1 MNLLPMSA
9 PIRRALSID
18 EMTAIIARIT
28 SAEDL
33 TQLLP
38 IVVVAVYDTLLA
50 DLGLS
55 LNSLPKGQQVDPRKL
70 LIPAQ
75 QWTAISTA
83 VTDRAVSA
91 GGQPAL
97 AMNLVDLL
105 PSTYDDPAAPVPDL
119 TGTDHGPDGLDVSLT
134 REAVGVITAAGHHI
148 QALARHYG
156 RGSREHVTAATTWLS
171 GLAQVISM
179 SSGPRVR
186 VVRDGTLSLLVHTSS
201 GGYTFAVIFHGDAR
215 HCIAG
220 DGCTALIADDG
231 TVHAP
236 YATTTVAEHDHEP
249 SFPLDGPRPGS
260 WGVHS

>member
-1 MNLLPMSA
+1 MNQLPMSA
-9 PIRRALSID
+9 PIRRALTVD
-18 EMTAIIARIT
+18 ELTAIIARIT
-28 SAEDL
+28 AAKDI

-55 LNSLPKGQQVDPRKL
+55 LNALPKGQQLDPRKF

-83 VTDRAVSA
+83 VTNRTTFAS
-91 GGQPAL
+91 GGPAP
-97 AMNLVDLL
+97 AMSLVDLL
-105 PSTYDDPAAPVPDL
+105 PSTYDDPTAPVPEL
-119 TGTDHGPDGLDVSLT
+119 AGTDHSPDGLEVSLT

-156 RGSREHVTAATTWLS
+156 LGSREHVTAATTWLS
-171 GLAQVISM
+171 GLNQIISM
-179 SSGPRVR
+179 TSGPRVR
-186 VVRDGTLSLLVHTSS
+186 VVRDGTLSLLVHTS

-215 HCIAG
+215 HCTAG

-236 YATTTVAEHDHEP
+236 YPTTTVADHDHEP
-249 SFPLDGPRPGS
+249 SFPLDAPRPGS

>member
-1 MNLLPMSA
+1 MNLLPMRA
-9 PIRRALSID
+9 PIRRALTID
-18 EMTAIIARIT
+18 EMTVILARIT
-28 SAEDL
+28 AVEDL

-55 LNSLPKGQQVDPRKL
+55 LNALPKGQQLDPRKF

-75 QWTAISTA
+75 QWEAISTA
-83 VTDRAVSA
+83 VTHRATVA
-91 GGQPAL
+91 GGRAAPA
-97 AMNLVDLL
+97 MSLVDLL

-119 TGTDHGPDGLDVSLT
+119 AGTDHRPDGLEVSLT
-134 REAVGVITAAGHHI
+134 RDAVEVITAAGHHI

-156 RGSREHVTAATTWLS
+156 PGSREHVTAATTWLS
-171 GLAQVISM
+171 ALNQVISM
-179 SSGPRVR
+179 SCRPRVR
-186 VVRDGTLSLLVHTSS
+186 VVRDGTLSLLVHTS
-201 GGYTFAVIFHGDAR
+201 GGSTFAVIFHGDAR
-215 HCIAG
+215 HCTAG

-236 YATTTVAEHDHEP
+236 YPTTTVADHDHEP
-249 SFPLDGPRPGS
+249 SFPLDAPRPGS